1 MIRTVEDLSTVPQLL
16 TVDALSLIMNKTQ
29 TMQNK
34 HQEHFEDLILT
45 GDLSVLDFFDDEYE
59 VSLKIDGSPA
69 IVWGT
74 NPATGNFFVGTKSV
88 FNKVKLKINES
99 HEDIDANHSGNV
111 AQILHCC
118 LDSLPR
124 TENIYQGDFIGF
136 GGLNVYTPNTIT
148 YQFPEVITQSII
160 IAPHTKWSTDGELRD
175 AFVSGSTPFFNDT
188 DCVKFVQPVVDMMPV
203 SSLDVDVDDVVFL
216 TVKEAAE
223 SKKQINAL
231 IREGKELTWWALSD
245 LLGKNLAHLY
255 LMMIEIKEDLMD
267 MMIVSDSPVAYING
281 KKIVGEGFVLKND
294 NTILK
299 LVDRSVFAHANFNL
313 QRS

>member
-1 MIRTVEDLSTVPQLL
+1 MSI
-16 TVDALSLIMNKTQ
+16 
-29 TMQNK
+29 QNK

-45 GDLSVLDFFDDEYE
+45 GDLSVLDFFNGDYE

-74 NPATGNFFVGTKSV
+74 NPVSGNFFVGTKSV

-99 HEDIDANHSGNV
+99 HEDIDANHIGNV

-148 YQFPEVITQSII
+148 YQFPEVVTQSII

-175 AFVSGSTPFFNDT
+175 AYVSGSAPFFNDT
-188 DCVKFVQPVVDMMPV
+188 EHVKFVQPVVDMIRPV
-203 SSLDVDVDDVVFL
+203 LPEIDTTGVQFL
-216 TVKEAAE
+216 SAKDAASAKVK
-223 SKKQINAL
+223 INAI
-231 IREGKELTWWALSD
+231 IRSGEELNWFNLTNI
-245 LLGKNLAHLY
+245 LGCKHLAHLY
-255 LMMIEIKEDLMD
+255 LTLAEIKEHLIDA
-267 MMIVSDSPVAYING
+267 MIVSDSPVAYING
-281 KKIVGEGFVLKND
+281 EKIVGEGFVLKN
-294 NTILK
+294 NSIIMK
-299 LVDRSVFAHANFNL
+299 LVNREVFAHANFNL

>member
-1 MIRTVEDLSTVPQLL
+1 MSI
-16 TVDALSLIMNKTQ
+16 
-29 TMQNK
+29 QNK

-45 GDLSVLDFFDDEYE
+45 GDLSVLDFFDGDYE

-74 NPATGNFFVGTKSV
+74 NPVSGNFFVGTKSV

-99 HEDIDANHSGNV
+99 HEDIDANHIGNV

-118 LDSLPR
+118 LDNLPR

-148 YQFPEVITQSII
+148 YQFPEVVTQSII

-175 AFVSGSTPFFNDT
+175 AFVSGSAPFFNDT
-188 DCVKFVQPVVDMMPV
+188 EHVKFVQPVVDMMPV
-203 SSLDVDVDDVVFL
+203 NSLDVNVDDVKFL
-216 TVKEAAE
+216 TDKEAA
-223 SKKQINAL
+223 SAKIKINAL
-231 IREGKELTWWALSD
+231 IREGKELTWWALGD
-245 LLGKNLAHLY
+245 IFGCMNLAHLY
-255 LMMIEIKEDLMD
+255 LTLTEIKEHLIDA
-267 MMIVSDSPVAYING
+267 MIVSDAPKSYLNG
-281 KKIVGEGFVLKND
+281 EQIVGEGFVLKNSS
-294 NTILK
+294 IIMK
-299 LVDRSVFAHANFNL
+299 LVNREVFSKANFNL

>member
-1 MIRTVEDLSTVPQLL
+1 MSI
-16 TVDALSLIMNKTQ
+16 
-29 TMQNK
+29 QNK

-45 GDLSVLDFFDDEYE
+45 GDLSVLDFFNGEYE

-74 NPATGNFFVGTKSV
+74 NPATGNFCVGTKSV

-124 TENIYQGDFIGF
+124 TEYIYQGDFIGF

-148 YQFPEVITQSII
+148 YQFPEVVTQSII

-175 AFVSGSTPFFNDT
+175 AFVSGSAPFFNDT
-188 DCVKFVQPVVDMMPV
+188 EHVKFVQPVVDMMPV
-203 SSLDVDVDDVVFL
+203 NSLDVNVDDVKFL
-216 TVKEAAE
+216 TDKEAAAA
-223 SKKQINAL
+223 KVKINAL
-231 IREGKELTWWALSD
+231 IREGKELTWWALGD
-245 LLGKNLAHLY
+245 IFGCMNLAHLY
-255 LMMIEIKEDLMD
+255 LTLTEIKEHLIDA
-267 MMIVSDSPVAYING
+267 MIVSDAPKSYLNG
-281 KKIVGEGFVLKND
+281 EQIVGEGFVLKNSS
-294 NTILK
+294 IIMK
-299 LVDRSVFAHANFNL
+299 LVNREVFSKANFNL

>member
-1 MIRTVEDLSTVPQLL
+1 MTI
-16 TVDALSLIMNKTQ
+16 
-29 TMQNK
+29 QNK

-45 GDLSVLDFFDDEYE
+45 GDLSVLDFFNGDYE
-59 VSLKIDGSPA
+59 VSLKIDGSPS

-74 NPATGNFFVGTKSV
+74 NPVTGNFFVGTKSV

-160 IAPHTKWSTDGELRD
+160 IAPHTVWCTDGELKD
-175 AFVSGSTPFFNDT
+175 AYVSGSAPFFNDT
-188 DCVKFVQPVVDMMPV
+188 DHVKFVQPVVDMIRPV
-203 SSLDVDVDDVVFL
+203 LPEIDTDDVRFL
-216 TVKEAAE
+216 SVKESAE
-223 SKKQINAL
+223 AQVKVNAL
-231 IREGKELTWWALSD
+231 IREGKELTWWNLISI
-245 LLGKNLAHLY
+245 LGCKNLAHLY
-255 LMMIEIKEDLMD
+255 LTMIELKQDLMD
-267 MMIVSDSPVAYING
+267 CMIVSDSPVAYING
-281 KKIVGEGFVLKND
+281 EKIVGEGFVLKNSS
-294 NTILK
+294 IIMK
-299 LVDRSVFAHANFNL
+299 LVNREVFSRANFNL
-313 QRS
+313 QRSR

>member
-1 MIRTVEDLSTVPQLL
+1 MTI
-16 TVDALSLIMNKTQ
+16 
-29 TMQNK
+29 QNK

-45 GDLSVLDFFDDEYE
+45 GDLSVLDFFDNEYE

-118 LDSLPR
+118 LDSLPH
-124 TENIYQGDFIGF
+124 TENIYQGDFLGF

-148 YQFPEVITQSII
+148 YQFPEVVTQSII

-175 AFVSGSTPFFNDT
+175 AYVSGSAPFFNDT
-188 DCVKFVQPVVDMMPV
+188 QHVKFVQPVVDMIRPV
-203 SSLDVDVDDVVFL
+203 LPEIDTTGVQFL
-216 TVKEAAE
+216 SAKDAASAKVK
-223 SKKQINAL
+223 INAIIRSGEELNWFNL
-231 IREGKELTWWALSD
+231 INI
-245 LLGKNLAHLY
+245 LGCKHLAHLY
-255 LMMIEIKEDLMD
+255 LLMIELKEDLMD
-267 MMIVSDSPVAYING
+267 CMIVSDAPKSYLNG
-281 KKIVGEGFVLKND
+281 ERIVGEGFVLKND
-294 NTILK
+294 SMILK
-299 LVDRSVFAHANFNL
+299 LVQREIFAHANFNL
-313 QRS
+313 QKSW

>member
-1 MIRTVEDLSTVPQLL
+1 MKTNQMNTKHISHLEDS
-16 TVDALSLIMNKTQ
+16 
-29 TMQNK
+29 
-34 HQEHFEDLILT
+34 ILT
-45 GDLSVLDFFDDEYE
+45 GDLSVLDFFDGDYE

-74 NPATGNFFVGTKSV
+74 NPTTGNFFVGTKSV

-148 YQFPEVITQSII
+148 YQFPEVVTQSII
-160 IAPHTKWSTDGELRD
+160 IAPHTKWSTDGELKD
-175 AFVSGSTPFFNDT
+175 AYVSGSAPFFNDT
-188 DCVKFVQPVVDMMPV
+188 DVVKFVQPVVDMIRPV
-203 SSLDVDVDDVVFL
+203 LPEIDTTGVQFL
-216 TVKEAAE
+216 SAKDAASAKVK
-223 SKKQINAL
+223 INAIIRSGEELNWFNL
-231 IREGKELTWWALSD
+231 INI
-245 LLGKNLAHLY
+245 LGCKHLAHLY
-255 LMMIEIKEDLMD
+255 LTLTEIKEHLIDA
-267 MMIVSDSPVAYING
+267 MIVSDAPKSYLNG
-281 KKIVGEGFVLKND
+281 EQIVGEGFVLKNSS
-294 NTILK
+294 IIMK
-299 LVDRSVFAHANFNL
+299 LVNREVFAHANFNL

>member
-1 MIRTVEDLSTVPQLL
+1 MSI
-16 TVDALSLIMNKTQ
+16 
-29 TMQNK
+29 QNK

-45 GDLSVLDFFDDEYE
+45 GDLSVLDFFNGDYE
-59 VSLKIDGSPA
+59 VSLKIDGSPS

-74 NPATGNFFVGTKSV
+74 NPVTGNFFIGTKSV

-124 TENIYQGDFIGF
+124 TEYIYQGDFLGF

-148 YQFPEVITQSII
+148 YQFPEVVTQSII

-175 AFVSGSTPFFNDT
+175 AYVSGSAPFFNDT
-188 DCVKFVQPVVDMMPV
+188 DHVKFVQPVVDMMPV

-216 TVKEAAE
+216 SVKEAAVA
-223 SKKQINAL
+223 KVKINAL
-231 IREGKELTWWALSD
+231 IREGKELTWWD
-245 LLGKNLAHLY
+245 LISILGCKNLAHLY
-255 LMMIEIKEDLMD
+255 LTMIELKEDLMD
-267 MMIVSDSPVAYING
+267 CMIISDAPKSYLNG
-281 KKIVGEGFVLKND
+281 ERIDGEGFVLKND
-294 NTILK
+294 KMILK
-299 LVDRSVFAHANFNL
+299 LVRREQFSVENFNL
-313 QRS
+313 HRSR

>member
-1 MIRTVEDLSTVPQLL
+1 MSI
-16 TVDALSLIMNKTQ
+16 
-29 TMQNK
+29 QNK

-45 GDLSVLDFFDDEYE
+45 GDLSVLDFFNSEYE

-69 IVWGT
+69 IIWGT

-175 AFVSGSTPFFNDT
+175 AYVSGSALFFNDT
-188 DCVKFVQPVVDMMPV
+188 EHVKFVHPCVDFVRVNP
-203 SSLDVDVDDVVFL
+203 LRVDVDDVVFL
-216 TVKEAAE
+216 SDKEAAAA
-223 SKKQINAL
+223 KVKINAL
-231 IREGKELTWWALSD
+231 IREGKELTWWALGD
-245 LLGKNLAHLY
+245 IFGCMNLAHLY
-255 LMMIEIKEDLMD
+255 LTMMELKEHLIDA
-267 MMIVSDSPVAYING
+267 MIVSDAPKSYLNG
-281 KKIVGEGFVLKND
+281 EQIVGEGFVCKNEKM
-294 NTILK
+294 IFK
-299 LVDRSVFAHANFNL
+299 LVNREVFSKANFNL

>member
-1 MIRTVEDLSTVPQLL
+1 
-16 TVDALSLIMNKTQ
+16 
-29 TMQNK
+29 
-34 HQEHFEDLILT
+34 
-45 GDLSVLDFFDDEYE
+45 
-59 VSLKIDGSPA
+59 
-69 IVWGT
+69 
-74 NPATGNFFVGTKSV
+74 
-88 FNKVKLKINES
+88 
-99 HEDIDANHSGNV
+99 
-111 AQILHCC
+111 
-118 LDSLPR
+118 
-124 TENIYQGDFIGF
+124 
-136 GGLNVYTPNTIT
+136 
-148 YQFPEVITQSII
+148 
-160 IAPHTKWSTDGELRD
+160 
-175 AFVSGSTPFFNDT
+175 
-188 DCVKFVQPVVDMMPV
+188 MMPV

>member
-1 MIRTVEDLSTVPQLL
+1 MSI
-16 TVDALSLIMNKTQ
+16 
-29 TMQNK
+29 QNK

-45 GDLSVLDFFDDEYE
+45 GDLSVLDFFNGEYE

-74 NPATGNFFVGTKSV
+74 NPVTGNFFVGTKSV

-148 YQFPEVITQSII
+148 YQFPEVVTQSII

-175 AFVSGSTPFFNDT
+175 AYVSGSAPFFNDT
-188 DCVKFVQPVVDMMPV
+188 DHVKFVQPVVDMIRPV
-203 SSLDVDVDDVVFL
+203 LLEIDTDNVRFL
-216 TVKEAAE
+216 SVKESAE
-223 SKKQINAL
+223 VQVKINAL
-231 IREGKELTWWALSD
+231 IRSGEELNWFNLINI
-245 LLGKNLAHLY
+245 LGCKNLAHLY
-255 LMMIEIKEDLMD
+255 LTMIELKEDLMD
-267 MMIVSDSPVAYING
+267 CMIISDAPKSYLNG
-281 KKIVGEGFVLKND
+281 ERIVGEGFVLKND
-294 NTILK
+294 KMILK
-299 LVDRSVFAHANFNL
+299 LVRREIFAHANFNL